1 MTQTM
6 TDPPK
11 LTKKYLLTVMRT
23 QLEGRIFDRVQYQQQ
38 YGLADRKVRRYINEI
53 AEEYGSAQ
61 ADNLA
66 ILKNYCTDN
75 LITKAIA
82 GELDESTEAKIA
94 LSGDTSK
101 IDVNLNQNISIK
113 KQIEALVKFSR
124 EFDADSPTP

>member
-1 MTQTM
+1 MQQIMTSQ
-6 TDPPK
+6 PK

-124 EFDADSPTP
+124 GFDADSPTP